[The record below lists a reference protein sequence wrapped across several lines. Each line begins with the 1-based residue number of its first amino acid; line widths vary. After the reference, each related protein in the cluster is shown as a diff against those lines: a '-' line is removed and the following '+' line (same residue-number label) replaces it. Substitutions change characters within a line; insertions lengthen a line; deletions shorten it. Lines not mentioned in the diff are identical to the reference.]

1 MGKHDIEFI
10 SVLSKLLAAL
20 IEATKEMNGWL
31 EKGLWG
37 EKQRLVK

>member
-10 SVLSKLLAAL
+10 SFPSKLLAGL
-20 IEATKEMNGWL
+20 IEATKEMNTWL
-31 EKGLWG
+31 EKGLFC